1 MKGVI
6 PKCLGELV
14 VSKFGKDR
22 WKKILSESG
31 LSENTLFMAVQDI
44 DDGAVIKV
52 IENTCKILNIT
63 LIQAADAFGEY
74 WVCEFAPK
82 LYSGYYKNKTTTKD
96 FLAAMD
102 EVHQKTTINI
112 PGAHPPRFEYEWTS
126 EDTLIM
132 HYKSSR
138 GLIDFLVGLVK
149 GVVKYF
155 KENHKVTKLSDTKVQ
170 IVFK

>member
-6 PKCLGELV
+6 PKCLGELI
-14 VSKFGKDR
+14 VSKFGKDN
-22 WKKILSESG
+22 WKKILKESG

-44 DDGAVIKV
+44 DDAAVMKV
-52 IENTCKILNIT
+52 VETTCRILNIT

-82 LYSGYYKNKTTTKD
+82 IYSGYYKNKTTTKD
-96 FLAAMD
+96 FLLAMD
-102 EVHQKTTINI
+102 AVHQKTTINMA
-112 PGAHPPRFEYEWTS
+112 GARPPRFEYEWKS
-126 EDTLIM
+126 DNTLIM
-132 HYKSSR
+132 HYKSHR

-155 KENHKVTKLSDTKVQ
+155 KEKHIVTKISDTKVQ